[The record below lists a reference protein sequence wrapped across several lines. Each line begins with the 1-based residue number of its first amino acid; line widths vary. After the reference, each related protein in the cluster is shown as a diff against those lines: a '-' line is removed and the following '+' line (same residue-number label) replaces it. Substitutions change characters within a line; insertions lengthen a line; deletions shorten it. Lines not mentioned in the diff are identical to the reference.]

1 MVESWAWVPHSN
13 DEKGDVGPE
22 ACTNP
27 PALLLLR
34 THDDV
39 KRTAAVLRM
48 EESGPATPVSPL
60 CARTHRGPSHDQF
73 TEHDPGVCRRV
84 WVDRK
89 SAILPYGWSVYTTL
103 LLTSRF
109 TTNRMW
115 REPWREPNASP
126 PPGISREGNK
136 QYTAA
141 RSRTPAARATCMYRA
156 TVVAARER
164 YVTAT
169 MGSDPSRSTCERRRL
184 WDRAYRGPGRS
195 DQAPPCQPG
204 PVPRLWTSGLLRK
217 KIV

>member
-126 PPGISREGNK
+126 PPVSPAKAISNIRPLDQELLLP
-136 QYTAA
+136 A
-141 RSRTPAARATCMYRA
+141 RPACT
-156 TVVAARER
+156 EQL
-164 YVTAT
+164 
-169 MGSDPSRSTCERRRL
+169 SLQLE
-184 WDRAYRGPGRS
+184 
-195 DQAPPCQPG
+195 
-204 PVPRLWTSGLLRK
+204 SGT
-217 KIV
+217 